1 MTEPVAIA
9 ETLVLLL
16 AVALALG
23 WLAQRIGVP
32 YPVALVVGGVGL
44 AFVPGLP
51 HVRLDGDLV
60 LLLFVAPLLYADAF
74 FAPVS
79 ELRRNA
85 RSIALLSSVLVVVSA
100 AAAAVAAHYALD
112 LPWAVS
118 AALGAA
124 LAATDAVAPVQVLG
138 REGADPRL
146 VAVVQGESLL
156 NDGVAFTL
164 VKVATAAA
172 VTGSFSLLDASG
184 SFVLTVAGGVAM
196 GVAVAFVIAEAR
208 KRTSDAIVEAA
219 LSLVTPFAAYIAAEH
234 IGTSGILAAVAA
246 GLWMGKRSHDVIE
259 PLTRVELRAAW
270 QIIGFVLNSL
280 LFLLVGLQM
289 RDIVNAVSLPFDQI
303 VIGSLAIL
311 VALIGIRIVW
321 ALLLPSAW
329 QGARGLVGRA
339 QPVSTKGWRFAL
351 AWSGVRGSV
360 SLAAAM
366 SLPQTIDGGAPFP
379 GRDLALLMTLVVIVA
394 TLVAQGLTLRPLLR
408 RLDLTDPQ
416 AVKREDALARE
427 RAAQAALGRLTAAAE
442 KHGLPESS
450 RDWLEREYAFRSRQH
465 GARAAN
471 GGDDE
476 LEEQQRRIAEADGEL
491 LETARAAVME
501 LAASGEVRAEVAQE
515 VLRDLD
521 LDTARITGEN
531 GGSGG

>member
-1 MTEPVAIA
+1 MTDPMAVA

-16 AVALALG
+16 GVALALV
-23 WLAQRIGVP
+23 WVARRVGVP
-32 YPVALVVGGVGL
+32 YPVALVVAGVGL
-44 AFVPGLP
+44 AFLPGLP
-51 HVRLDGDLV
+51 QVRLNGDLV

-85 RSIALLSSVLVVVSA
+85 RSIALLSSVLVVASA
-100 AAAAVAAHYALD
+100 AVAAVAAHFALD
-112 LPWAVS
+112 LPWAVA

-164 VKVATAAA
+164 VRIASAAA
-172 VTGSFSLLDASG
+172 VTGSFSLLDAGG
-184 SFVLTVAGGVAM
+184 SLVLAIAGGV
-196 GVAVAFVIAEAR
+196 GVGIVVAVLVGELR
-208 KRTSDAIVEAA
+208 KRTHDTIMEAA
-219 LSLVTPFAAYIAAEH
+219 LSLVTPFASFIAAEQ
-234 IGTSGILAAVAA
+234 IGASGILAAVAA
-246 GLWMGKRSHDVIE
+246 GLWLGMRSHDVIE

-270 QIIGFVLNSL
+270 EIIAFVLNSL

-289 RDIVNAVSLPFDQI
+289 RTIVAAVDLPVGQI
-303 VIGSLAIL
+303 AVGAGAIL
-311 VALIGIRIVW
+311 VALVGIRIVW

-339 QPVSTKGWRFAL
+339 RPLSTKGWRFAL

-360 SLAAAM
+360 ALAAAI
-366 SLPQTIDGGAPFP
+366 SLPQTVNGGAPFP
-379 GRDLALLMTLVVIVA
+379 GRSLVVLMTLIVIVT

-408 RLDLTDPQ
+408 RLDLTDED

-427 RAAQAALGRLTAAAE
+427 RAAQAALSQLNAAAE
-442 KHGLPESS
+442 RHGLPEES
-450 RDWLEREYAFRSRQH
+450 REWLEREYSFRSRQY
-465 GARAAN
+465 GARNEN
-471 GGDDE
+471 GGDE
-476 LEEQQRRIAEADGEL
+476 QLEERKRRVAATDSEL
-491 LETARAAVME
+491 LESARAAVME

-521 LDTARITGEN
+521 LDGARISEP
-531 GGSGG
+531 GSG